1 MNAPIPPI
9 DFIKHGDAEAALA
22 DVAARLRAGTIVPY
36 LGPGLAEDSKP
47 AAPMNPEALAAFF
60 GTKVALP
67 RRAKGNAW
75 AAAQHIESYKHR
87 STVTA
92 LMSEAFAT
100 PVEPTP
106 LHRYLASLPLP
117 MIVDSWYDGAMRA
130 ALAGRSDWGEIQG
143 ITRAGIGEDRWY
155 RFYDAAG
162 GEADRSA
169 ANGWKTLLYK
179 PHGSVTPAKNFLISD
194 ADYVEVLTEIDIQ
207 TPIPDA
213 VKDRRH
219 RAGLCLYRLPLQRS
233 AAADLCATSHKALRV
248 VALCD
253 RRARDALEERSQV
266 LHQPGTDADRDCA
279 RSRGRDIA
287 RRSLTRPAGEA
298 LRRRR
303 AALSEH
309 VPHFPLHHRR
319 PQCSPPSG
327 KPPCL

>member
-1 MNAPIPPI
+1 MNAPIPPL
-9 DFIKHGDAEAALA
+9 DFIKRIDAEASLA
-22 DVAARLRAGTIVPY
+22 DVAAQLRAGTIVPY
-36 LGPGLAEDSKP
+36 LGPGLAESQKP

-100 PVEPTP
+100 PVEPTA
-106 LHRYLASLPLP
+106 LHRYLASLRLP
-117 MIVDSWYDGAMRA
+117 MIVDSWYDGAMRT
-130 ALAGRSDWGEIQG
+130 ALGERSDWGEIQG

-162 GEADRSA
+162 KEADRAA

-179 PHGSVTPAKNFLISD
+179 PHGSVAPAKNFLISD

-213 VKDRRH
+213 VKDRRTERNFVFIGCRFNDQLLRTYARQITKRSGAMH
-219 RAGLCLYRLPLQRS
+219 YVIVEPEKLSRNEIKFFISQGLTPIAIPLDRAVEILL
-233 AAADLCATSHKALRV
+233 AAA
-248 VALCD
+248 
-253 RRARDALEERSQV
+253 
-266 LHQPGTDADRDCA
+266 
-279 RSRGRDIA
+279 
-287 RRSLTRPAGEA
+287 
-298 LRRRR
+298 
-303 AALSEH
+303 
-309 VPHFPLHHRR
+309 
-319 PQCSPPSG
+319 
-327 KPPCL
+327 

>member
-9 DFIKHGDAEAALA
+9 DFIEHGDAEAALA

-36 LGPGLAEDSKP
+36 LGPGPAEASKP

-100 PVEPTP
+100 PVEPTR
-106 LHRYLASLPLP
+106 LHHYLASLRLP

-130 ALAGRSDWGEIQG
+130 ALGQRSDWGEIQG

-155 RFYDAAG
+155 RFYDATGA
-162 GEADRSA
+162 EADRST
-169 ANGWKTLLYK
+169 ANNWKTLLYK

-213 VKDRRH
+213 VKDRRTERGFVFIGCRFNDQLLRTYARQITKRSGTLH
-219 RAGLCLYRLPLQRS
+219 YVIAEPETLSKNEIKFFISQGLTPIAIPLDRAIEILLG
-233 AAADLCATSHKALRV
+233 AA
-248 VALCD
+248 
-253 RRARDALEERSQV
+253 
-266 LHQPGTDADRDCA
+266 
-279 RSRGRDIA
+279 
-287 RRSLTRPAGEA
+287 
-298 LRRRR
+298 
-303 AALSEH
+303 
-309 VPHFPLHHRR
+309 
-319 PQCSPPSG
+319 
-327 KPPCL
+327 

>member
-36 LGPGLAEDSKP
+36 LGPGLAETSKP

-106 LHRYLASLPLP
+106 LHHFLASLRLP

-130 ALAGRSDWGEIQG
+130 ALGQRSDWGEIQG

-162 GEADRSA
+162 AEADRSA

-179 PHGSVTPAKNFLISD
+179 PHGSVAPAKNFLISD

-213 VKDRRH
+213 VKDRRTERDFVFIGCRFNDQLLRTYARQITKRSGALH
-219 RAGLCLYRLPLQRS
+219 YVIVEPETLSKNEIKFFISQGLTPIAIPQARAVEILLS
-233 AAADLCATSHKALRV
+233 AA
-248 VALCD
+248 
-253 RRARDALEERSQV
+253 
-266 LHQPGTDADRDCA
+266 
-279 RSRGRDIA
+279 
-287 RRSLTRPAGEA
+287 
-298 LRRRR
+298 
-303 AALSEH
+303 
-309 VPHFPLHHRR
+309 
-319 PQCSPPSG
+319 
-327 KPPCL
+327 

>member
-1 MNAPIPPI
+1 MNAPIPPL
-9 DFIKHGDAEAALA
+9 DFIKHADAEVSLA
-22 DVAARLRAGTIVPY
+22 DVAAQLRAGTVVPY
-36 LGPGLAEDSKP
+36 LGPGLAESQKP

-100 PVEPTP
+100 PVEPTR
-106 LHRYLASLPLP
+106 LHRYLASLRLP
-117 MIVDSWYDGAMRA
+117 MIVDSWYDGAMRT
-130 ALAGRSDWGEIQG
+130 ALGERSDWGEIQG

-162 GEADRSA
+162 KEADRGA

-179 PHGSVTPAKNFLISD
+179 PHGSVAPARNFLISD

-213 VKDRRH
+213 VKDRRTERNFVFIGCRFNDQLLRTYARQITKRSGAMH
-219 RAGLCLYRLPLQRS
+219 YVIVEPEKLSRNEIKFFISQGLTPIALPLDRAVGMLLG
-233 AAADLCATSHKALRV
+233 AA
-248 VALCD
+248 
-253 RRARDALEERSQV
+253 
-266 LHQPGTDADRDCA
+266 
-279 RSRGRDIA
+279 
-287 RRSLTRPAGEA
+287 
-298 LRRRR
+298 
-303 AALSEH
+303 
-309 VPHFPLHHRR
+309 
-319 PQCSPPSG
+319 
-327 KPPCL
+327 